1 MCQLSLLFSRIGHT
15 IYSHIWRLLYVQP
28 RVSAAEPGRNMIA
41 PFAVKLRSIISRIG
55 ASCEYSTQ
63 QQYIAFLMPN
73 PLETRLSNSCCTNV
87 GSTQA
92 MPDAEPIG
100 NPTSP
105 QFCMSWN
112 EGYCVGQE
120 SLVDFAM
127 HATSV
132 AAENPTAESTI
143 GPSNVGTGEILQN
156 ALANGQLQDQNTN
169 NDVNNLLSLIPSSFF
184 TLNLVKVNFSPRVSL
199 ANSLS
204 MWTI

>member
-1 MCQLSLLFSRIGHT
+1 MLDQ
-15 IYSHIWRLLYVQP
+15 
-28 RVSAAEPGRNMIA
+28 PGR
-41 PFAVKLRSIISRIG
+41 
-55 ASCEYSTQ
+55 C
-63 QQYIAFLMPN
+63 LMPN
-73 PLETRLSNSCCTNV
+73 PLGTRLVPSFVCHGMKGTVSRR
-87 GSTQA
+87 
-92 MPDAEPIG
+92 
-100 NPTSP
+100 
-105 QFCMSWN
+105 
-112 EGYCVGQE
+112 E